1 MRTDKSGQSALL
13 LLDVVEILRREKVDY
28 AIIGAFALSVLG
40 VVRATMD
47 ADALLFAEPGRLAR
61 LEKKFQQKGFA
72 TELRTAEADDPVSGM
87 LVLRDDFGNHV
98 ELLGGLRNMDPEIL
112 SRTLQIN
119 FRGQKLR
126 IVGREDFIA
135 MKCYAGGP
143 QDILDARSAYWAA
156 PGPID
161 LDLLRTV
168 TRRFGREAAD
178 RLQEVLAV
186 QPAAVGPQK
195 TQGRSIE

>member
-1 MRTDKSGQSALL
+1 MRTDKGGQSALL

-28 AIIGAFALSVLG
+28 AVIGAFALSVLG

-47 ADALLFAEPGRLAR
+47 ADALLFAEPGRLAK
-61 LEKKFQQKGFA
+61 LEKKFKQEGFA

-87 LVLRDDFGNHV
+87 LVLSDDFGNHI

-112 SRTLQIN
+112 SRTLEIN
-119 FRGQKLR
+119 FRDQKLR

-143 QDILDARSAYWAA
+143 QDILDARSAYRAA

-161 LDLLRTV
+161 LDLLRIV

-178 RLQEVLAV
+178 RLQEVLA
-186 QPAAVGPQK
+186 G
-195 TQGRSIE
+195 